1 MSQFNKYLEI
11 IQERKDYNYNEGMFD
26 FFKSKEDIKY
36 LLTELN
42 NIKFNSNNL
51 KDKKEI
57 KISVFSLNKILETF
71 DKDNSNN
78 KHIEYLK
85 KQMISMF
92 PSNTIF
98 KNPINI
104 NYSEINKKEADSF
117 SVNINEK
124 ELYKFLYN

>member
-1 MSQFNKYLEI
+1 
-11 IQERKDYNYNEGMFD
+11 
-26 FFKSKEDIKY
+26 
-36 LLTELN
+36 
-42 NIKFNSNNL
+42 
-51 KDKKEI
+51 
-57 KISVFSLNKILETF
+57 
-71 DKDNSNN
+71 
-78 KHIEYLK
+78 
-85 KQMISMF
+85 MF

>member
-1 MSQFNKYLEI
+1 
-11 IQERKDYNYNEGMFD
+11 MFD